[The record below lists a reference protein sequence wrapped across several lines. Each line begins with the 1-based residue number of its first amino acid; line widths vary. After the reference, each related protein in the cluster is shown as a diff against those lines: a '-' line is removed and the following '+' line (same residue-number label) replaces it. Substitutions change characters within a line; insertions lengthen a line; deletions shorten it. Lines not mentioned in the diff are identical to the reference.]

1 MNYKGFTGSI
11 NFSKPDNVFYGKVE
25 NIGILVSFEGKN
37 LKDLYNKFKLSI
49 DDYLSSTN

>member
-25 NIGILVSFEGKN
+25 NIGDLVSFEGKN
-37 LKDLYNKFKLSI
+37 LQDLFVEFKLAI
-49 DDYLSSTN
+49 DDYLSSIN